1 MISGFTRS
9 YAGAKVSVL
18 LACYLLLATTA
29 CRATGA
35 EALPQA
41 AVEPVGS
48 CTLSIASESSDEEAI
63 AAVLAAESDFVVQ
76 QNIQALMA
84 LWHEGS
90 YVADAKNTPDDPND
104 DQRWVDKDAIRHR
117 YVRTVFPGAPTTAQP
132 RDLEITVTDAQ
143 ATVTATTQI
152 GDEVSPGGDR
162 WILSKVNSCWGI
174 DSLTY
179 NLEP

>member
-1 MISGFTRS
+1 MINRQHCSHL
-9 YAGAKVSVL
+9 GAKLSAL
-18 LACYLLLATTA
+18 ISCYLLLITTA
-29 CRATGA
+29 CGAATVA
-35 EALPQA
+35 PQPQA
-41 AVEPVGS
+41 TVVPVGS
-48 CTLSIASESSDEEAI
+48 CTLEITGTASDEDAI

-84 LWHEGS
+84 LWHAGS

-117 YVRTVFPGAPTTAQP
+117 YVRTVFPGAPTLAQP
-132 RDLEITVTDAQ
+132 RDLEIAITNAQ

-152 GDEVSPGGDR
+152 GDEISPGGDR
-162 WILSKVNSCWGI
+162 WLLSKANGCWGI